1 MRVLLTGFEGY
12 GAHGVNPT
20 QELAR
25 TLDGSREDG
34 IDVVGTVL
42 PVVYQSLGGEL
53 ASLLDQH
60 RPDVAILLGLWPGEP
75 CIRLERF
82 AVNCNA
88 FEIPDNSG
96 ALERGE
102 VVSGGATA
110 YRCDWAVEAIVA
122 ELLGAGIPARASSSA
137 GNFLCNALFYRALNT
152 IAESGAA
159 TRAGFVHVPY
169 LPTQVARIIAD
180 EKRLEIHQRADLA
193 SMSLDTQL
201 TALRLICRS
210 LKGSSQ

>member
-25 TLDGSREDG
+25 TLDGCQEDG
-34 IDVVGTVL
+34 IELIGAVL
-42 PVVYQSLGGEL
+42 PVVYQSLRAEL
-53 ASLLDQH
+53 AALLDRH
-60 RPDVAILLGLWPGEP
+60 RPDAAVLLGLWPGEP

-96 ALERGE
+96 TLERGE
-102 VVSGGATA
+102 VVASGVAA
-110 YRCDWAVEAIVA
+110 YRCDWPVEAIVE
-122 ELLGAGIPARASSSA
+122 ELLASGIPARASSSA
-137 GNFLCNALFYRALNT
+137 GNFLCNALFYSAMDI
-152 IAESGAA
+152 IAQSGAA

-169 LPTQVARIIAD
+169 LPAQVARIMAD

-193 SMSLDTQL
+193 SMSLETQL
-201 TALRLICRS
+201 AGLRLICRR
-210 LKGSSQ
+210 LGDIQR